1 MFWKKIVYLHI
12 LQSMWLQDKGVV
24 YQRLMYIYS
33 CMRVKK
39 DKEKPT
45 VHVASEYGRLNAV
58 LLHRPGIEIE
68 QMTPATAAEAL
79 YSDILSK
86 HIVDKEYAAFCGV
99 LEKWTRVYYVED
111 VLTEILDNDDVRQRL
126 VSCCCQQD
134 NCEYL
139 ADILMQHSSRQ
150 LAKEL
155 VEGVRYHA
163 DTDLSRFKDSRFV
176 LKPLYNLFFTRDAS
190 SSVYDE
196 VLINTMSFSVRQR
209 ETLIYKAIFE
219 YYFGTQTFCAS
230 DANRRARTEGGDVQ
244 VAGPDLLCI
253 GQGIRTN
260 QLGIMALARKFANE
274 RKHFRI
280 LVQELPRKPESFIH
294 LDMVFTFLGAH
305 SCMVYEPM
313 LSKSGLFAGKATTLI
328 ECNGGKITT
337 KEYPNILKGLKHC
350 GMDLEPVL
358 CGQGED
364 WYQDREQWHSG
375 ANFFALGDGKVIGY
389 ERNRFTIEALNHAGF
404 AVLDADEVCA
414 GKVSMDDY
422 DRFVVAFKASELPRA
437 GGGAR
442 CMTMP
447 INRS

>member
-1 MFWKKIVYLHI
+1 MTGN
-12 LQSMWLQDKGVV
+12 Q
-24 YQRLMYIYS
+24 
-33 CMRVKK
+33 
-39 DKEKPT
+39 DKEKAT
-45 VHVASEYGRLNAV
+45 VHVASEYGHLNAV

-68 QMTPATAAEAL
+68 QMTPSTAAAAL

-99 LEKWTRVYYVED
+99 LEKWTKVYYVED
-111 VLTEILDNDDVRQRL
+111 VLVNLLENDDVRQRL
-126 VSCCCQQD
+126 VSASCHQD
-134 NCEYL
+134 GCEFL
-139 ADILMQHSSRQ
+139 TDCLMQKDSHR
-150 LAKEL
+150 LAKDL
-155 VEGVRYHA
+155 MEGVPYHG
-163 DTDLSRFKDSRFV
+163 DTDPVRFSESRFV

-196 VLINTMSFSVRQR
+196 VLVNTMSFPVRQR

-219 YYFGTQTFCAS
+219 YYFRTNTFCAS
-230 DANRRARTEGGDVQ
+230 DSNRRARTEGGDVQ

-260 QLGIMALARKFANE
+260 NLGVMSLARKFAKE
-274 RKHFRI
+274 REHFRI

-305 SCMVYEPM
+305 HCMVYEPM
-313 LSKSGLFAGKATTLI
+313 LSKRGFFSGLTTTLV
-328 ECNGGKITT
+328 ECDGGKITT
-337 KEYPNILKGLKHC
+337 KEYPNILKGLKAC
-350 GMDLEPVL
+350 GMDMKPVF
-358 CGQGED
+358 CGQADE

-389 ERNRFTIEALNHAGF
+389 ERNRYTIDALDKTGF

-414 GKVSMDDY
+414 GKVSMNDY
-422 DRFVVAFKASELPRA
+422 EKFVVAFKASELPRA